1 MMASLGLGSDHAV
14 AGFLVFSAVHL
25 TMPSSAQGDV
35 NTNNHELCN
44 IAPESSQEHTDPE
57 GSTLQ
62 GTHRVAT
69 ARGHMS
75 AREEG
80 QCSEWPRP
88 RSIRLL
94 LLKMLIPPAAVPYP
108 RGFTAQSSRG
118 QCSRAHPALGESIFG
133 CSETWSV

>member
-62 GTHRVAT
+62 GTHRV
-69 ARGHMS
+69 HVS
-75 AREEG
+75 L
-80 QCSEWPRP
+80 S
-88 RSIRLL
+88 LL
-94 LLKMLIPPAAVPYP
+94 V
-108 RGFTAQSSRG
+108 SSVCMPSSG
-118 QCSRAHPALGESIFG
+118 IAGS
-133 CSETWSV
+133 